1 MYLEDSRLSKERKA
15 LALLNADIERL
26 EQELAKKKNDYW
38 QRVAQLGPKVSPV
51 EKPATSEK
59 SVESETEVAE
69 AAPAAKPTEAERAPK
84 AAKASRKEKEVI
96 EEEEQEEEEEEEEEE
111 ADPMLEE
118 LLTVVRDHKEGLRAE
133 DLRNQLG
140 WDKSEL
146 KRVVDA
152 AMEAGHLAKKG
163 ERRSTTY
170 HAR

>member
-51 EKPATSEK
+51 EKSATSEK
-59 SVESETEVAE
+59 STESETEVAE

-84 AAKASRKEKEVI
+84 SAKASRKEKEVT
-96 EEEEQEEEEEEEEEE
+96 EEEEPAEEEEEEET
-111 ADPMLEE
+111 DPMLEE
-118 LLTVVRDHKEGLRAE
+118 LLSVVRDHKEGLRAE
-133 DLRNQLG
+133 DLRSQLG
-140 WDKSEL
+140 WEKSEL

-163 ERRSTTY
+163 DRRSTTY